1 MKEPWGPVRRLA
13 PRAASVPW
21 DIRPATQERDTAVGY
36 TFPMVATVDKPAA
49 VLVVT
54 GPARDRLYDRFR
66 RLYQGR
72 DDVRVVVDRRG
83 RQRRGSPVR
92 VGIERR
98 RVERRVSA
106 PWLVFP
112 PA

>member
-1 MKEPWGPVRRLA
+1 
-13 PRAASVPW
+13 
-21 DIRPATQERDTAVGY
+21 
-36 TFPMVATVDKPAA
+36 MVATADTPVA

-83 RQRRGSPVR
+83 RQRRGSPAR
-92 VGIERR
+92 VAIERR
-98 RVERRVSA
+98 RGERRVA
-106 PWLVFP
+106 GPWLVFP